1 MYDSLFSLK
10 RKCIQVYLDNSV
22 KVFKIFFFENPI
34 ALQVVPN
41 DLVSF
46 LVYLSITTTTKINSF
61 ISFMKTYIRN
71 TMHWLKQ

>member
-22 KVFKIFFFENPI
+22 KVFESFFFENPI

-41 DLVSF
+41 ELVSF

>member
-1 MYDSLFSLK
+1 MCDSLFSLK

-22 KVFKIFFFENPI
+22 KVFESFFFENPI

-46 LVYLSITTTTKINSF
+46 LVYLSITATTKINSF

>member
-1 MYDSLFSLK
+1 MCDSLFSLK

-22 KVFKIFFFENPI
+22 KVFERFFFENPI
-34 ALQVVPN
+34 ALHVVPN

>member
-1 MYDSLFSLK
+1 MIAFSVLKGNVFKCILIIVLKSLK
-10 RKCIQVYLDNSV
+10 V
-22 KVFKIFFFENPI
+22 FFFENPI

>member
-22 KVFKIFFFENPI
+22 KVFESFFFENPI

>member
-1 MYDSLFSLK
+1 MCDSLFSLK

-22 KVFKIFFFENPI
+22 KVFERFFFENPI